1 MNPRVTLAAMILSVG
16 SLLTTPL
23 EGATTRIAVIV
34 LTEEGEPLQ
43 GLLVSAVVEGRPIAD
58 GATNAD
64 GTAKLSFESPA
75 GVSSVE
81 IRHGFAR
88 ESSFSATEQI
98 RLSES
103 TERLKRSYHLDP
115 AHRIELSPD
124 KNEYE
129 LRVTAWPSV
138 SVSARCV
145 DAEHMPLSA
154 WRLHGPPHSA
164 FGYAERG
171 AVIPL
176 RGVRKGQPC
185 VVAATGR
192 VNGYS
197 VVKSMAL
204 DAKQTLAD
212 VDLGDVVLASPA
224 GGVPI
229 APEVGGDKAA
239 RSIPGYWP
247 GVTFVANDGKFIS
260 TFQAGKGMS
269 TPPSD
274 GVIALQSS
282 KEWAPKLP
290 PGEYFVVPGYFV
302 YNADQAI
309 VLQMLSKEIDLSKSD
324 IPRVIVR
331 EFDANTFAIDL
342 AKAHEAIQ
350 RAAAS
355 NGISP

>member
-1 MNPRVTLAAMILSVG
+1 MFGAH
-16 SLLTTPL
+16 SLRR
-23 EGATTRIAVIV
+23 G
-34 LTEEGEPLQ
+34 
-43 GLLVSAVVEGRPIAD
+43 AD
-58 GATNAD
+58 G
-64 GTAKLSFESPA
+64 G
-75 GVSSVE
+75 
-81 IRHGFAR
+81 
-88 ESSFSATEQI
+88 
-98 RLSES
+98 
-103 TERLKRSYHLDP
+103 
-115 AHRIELSPD
+115 
-124 KNEYE
+124 
-129 LRVTAWPSV
+129 
-138 SVSARCV
+138 
-145 DAEHMPLSA
+145 
-154 WRLHGPPHSA
+154 
-164 FGYAERG
+164 
-171 AVIPL
+171 
-176 RGVRKGQPC
+176 
-185 VVAATGR
+185 
-192 VNGYS
+192 
-197 VVKSMAL
+197 
-204 DAKQTLAD
+204 
-212 VDLGDVVLASPA
+212 
-224 GGVPI
+224 
-229 APEVGGDKAA
+229 VGGCPPS
-239 RSIPGYWP
+239 SISLRKDVRRRWP